1 MKKRQ
6 KISKAKTI
14 LKSKMAFLRSQKT
27 TKNYHIELGSTK
39 SDKYKATNGA
49 FAASHTE

>member
-1 MKKRQ
+1 MRKRQ
-6 KISKAKTI
+6 KLSKAKKL
-14 LKSKMAFLRSQKT
+14 LKSKVAFFRSHKT
-27 TKNYHIELGSTK
+27 TKNYRIELGSTK